1 MIDSRCKFVGCKFGK
16 SDRFYI
22 FYISYLYGR
31 FTLTYRKDINAS
43 EVMREKFN
51 EENVV
56 DVLKKVKLIVY
67 ESIINKTLE
76 IISKNKNRSKNR
88 KTKKYKDYFSLY
100 KGIKLYELNVQPY
113 VYNYFISENLVT
125 VIDFLLHDFDFTDED
140 RLLVKKINYLKEFL
154 LSSSKYSISN
164 YKFLLKSSFKD
175 TFKNEDY
182 ERYIEFAL
190 CVGNLTYSLVSKFF
204 SERNAM
210 IFL

>member
-56 DVLKKVKLIVY
+56 DVLKKVKLIVN
-67 ESIINKTLE
+67 ESIINKPLE

-164 YKFLLKSSFKD
+164 YKFLIKSSFKD

-190 CVGNLTYSLVSKFF
+190 CAGNLTYSLVSKFF